1 MTPAQ
6 PITVRT
12 LAFGDLETGLWGVT
26 GSSTGGAAASFADT
40 FELDAGAPGEASL
53 VAAAG
58 LELRFSPVSA
68 PAPFLPSAAGIG
80 GTLELCEVRGA
91 VHADGVEREVAC
103 FGARAELTVATG
115 DVSSARLATGW
126 FGGGLGFTLVSLRP
140 TRARGHEHDLV
151 ACAFVDDGHPLEIDD
166 PRLSTTY
173 TESGLPLRAGLEL
186 WPMENEPE
194 EQAPT
199 DAAADDPD
207 QDDNPDH
214 GDEDDRPAPYYPRRV
229 AGDSARDASVLALPT
244 VAVRAE
250 LFRWR
255 TRGREGAGVYALA
268 PAP

>member
-6 PITVRT
+6 PMTVRT
-12 LAFGDLETGLWGVT
+12 LAFGDLDTGLWGVA
-26 GSSTGGAAASFADT
+26 GSSTAGAAASFADT
-40 FELDAGAPGEASL
+40 FELDPGAPGEDSL

-58 LELRFSPVSA
+58 LELRFCPASA
-68 PAPFLPSAAGIG
+68 PAPFLPSAASID

-103 FGARAELTVATG
+103 FGARAELTLPTG
-115 DVSSARLATGW
+115 DLSSARLATGW
-126 FGGGLGFTLVSLRP
+126 FGEQLGFTLVSLRP
-140 TRARGHEHDLV
+140 SRARGHEHDLV

-173 TESGLPLRAGLEL
+173 TDSGLPLRAGLEL
-186 WPMENEPE
+186 WPVEQEPE
-194 EQAPT
+194 QQAPA
-199 DAAADDPD
+199 DAAGDDSD
-207 QDDNPDH
+207 HDDNSGH
-214 GDEDDRPAPYYPRRV
+214 GDENDRPAPYYPRRV
-229 AGDSARDASVLALPT
+229 AGESARDASVLALPT